1 MIREIQVPVSRPKL
15 SKRWNRVLQAFIL
28 FAAYGFIYHQVFS
41 EHGMRQMTIL
51 RDQFLMLG
59 SEKILVAV
67 ILVLMLFNWCTET
80 IKWKYLVR
88 RIEAIHFPTAIVA
101 ILTGITISTF
111 TPNRIGEY
119 FGRAFIL
126 KKANPVE
133 AIILTI
139 VGSMSQLLV
148 TVLMGTIA
156 LLFLLPQFSMH
167 AGNWP
172 AVFYPG
178 FVIFILLFDA
188 GLIFIYLNIGAIR
201 PLVRYFLK
209 RHWRKAYRYLGV
221 ISRINRSELAYVLL
235 LSLVRYGIFFTQF
248 FIALRLF
255 GVLVSLKD
263 TLLLLPVIYL
273 ALAVVP
279 TIALTELGVR
289 GSVAIYII
297 GTFLSLHGSL
307 PGQWDTA
314 VLSAATLIWII
325 NLAFPAIVGAFFVF
339 KLRFIRR

>member
-1 MIREIQVPVSRPKL
+1 MIKGIPVPDSRTKL
-15 SKRWNRVLQAFIL
+15 RKRWNRLLQAAIL
-28 FAAYGFIYHQVFS
+28 VSAYGFIYHQVFS

-51 RDQFLMLG
+51 RNEFFMLG

-67 ILVLMLFNWCTET
+67 ILVLMLLNWCTET
-80 IKWKYLVR
+80 VKWKFLVR
-88 RIEAIHFPTAIVA
+88 RIEAIRFSVA
-101 ILTGITISTF
+101 IEAVLTGITISTF

-148 TVLMGTIA
+148 TVLMGTLA
-156 LLFLLPQFSMH
+156 LLLILPQFAGH

-172 AVFYPG
+172 VIFYPG
-178 FVIFILLFDA
+178 IITFIMLFDA
-188 GLIFIYLNIGAIR
+188 GLIFVYLHVGAIR
-201 PLVRYFLK
+201 PLARYFLK
-209 RHWRKAYRYLGV
+209 QHWRKAYRYLGV
-221 ISRINRSELAYVLL
+221 ISRINRTELVYVLL
-235 LSLVRYGIFFTQF
+235 LSFIRYSIFFTQF

-255 GVLVSLKD
+255 GVPVSLKD
-263 TLLLLPVIYL
+263 TLLLIPLIYL

-297 GTFLSLHGSL
+297 GNFLSLHGSM
-307 PGQWDTA
+307 PGQWDTT

-325 NLAFPAIVGAFFVF
+325 NLAFPAIVGALFVF
-339 KLRFIRR
+339 NLRFVRR

>member
-1 MIREIQVPVSRPKL
+1 MIKEIQVPDSRPKL
-15 SKRWNRVLQAFIL
+15 SKRWNRALQAVIL
-28 FAAYGFIYHQVFS
+28 VAAYGFIYHQLFS
-41 EHGMRQMTIL
+41 DHGLRKMTML
-51 RDQFLMLG
+51 QEQFRMLG
-59 SEKILVAV
+59 SEIILVAV
-67 ILVLMLFNWCTET
+67 IFFLMLMNWFTET
-80 IKWKYLVR
+80 VKWRFLVR
-88 RIEAIHFPTAIVA
+88 RIEAIRFSVAVKA

-148 TVLMGTIA
+148 TILTGTCA
-156 LLFLLPQFSMH
+156 FLFLLPQF
-167 AGNWP
+167 AALTGRWP

-178 FVIFILLFDA
+178 IITLIVMLDA
-188 GLIFIYLNIGAIR
+188 GLIFIYMNVGAIR
-201 PLVRYFLK
+201 PLARFFLK
-209 RHWRKAYRYLGV
+209 NNWRKFYRYLDV
-221 ISRINRSELAYVLL
+221 ISRISHEELAYVLL
-235 LSLVRYGIFFTQF
+235 LSFLRYGIFFTQF

-255 GVLVSLKD
+255 GVVVSLKEAM
-263 TLLLLPVIYL
+263 LLLPVIYL

-297 GTFLSLHGSL
+297 GTFLALRGGV
-307 PGQWDTA
+307 PGHWDAA

-325 NLAFPAIVGAFFVF
+325 NLAFPAILGAFFVF
-339 KLRFIRR
+339 NLRFVRR